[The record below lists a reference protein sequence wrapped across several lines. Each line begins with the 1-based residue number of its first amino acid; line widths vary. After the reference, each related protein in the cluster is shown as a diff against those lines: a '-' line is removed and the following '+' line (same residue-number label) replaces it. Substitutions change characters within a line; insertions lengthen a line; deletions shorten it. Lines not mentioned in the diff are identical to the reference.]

1 MFKAIAKDPSD
12 YSSDLHVLLLA
23 ENRSGKALIIK
34 YAYDSLSVNSFMSD
48 YSHYSKEPR
57 DGESSVIE
65 SKQWESSLSYNQTT
79 SVSDIQEIK
88 FGVEIKDGY
97 TTIDEPILTLV

>member
-12 YSSDLHVLLLA
+12 YSSDLHLFLLA

-34 YAYDSLSVNSFMSD
+34 YAYDSLSVNSFMSN
-48 YSHYSKEPR
+48 YSHYSKELR

-79 SVSDIQEIK
+79 SVSDIQELRSKMAIRPLMSQ
-88 FGVEIKDGY
+88 Y
-97 TTIDEPILTLV
+97 